1 MTDSNQMRELPA
13 SISNLAKVIGEVD
26 LLIEEQVIA
35 DYAIG
40 GAVAAVLHN
49 EPISTNDLDIFFLL
63 REPPGLILSLEKIY
77 DFARRRGFV
86 VETEF
91 IIIHGW
97 PVQFVEASNTP
108 LWMDAIGTAIER
120 IVDNRSLRLIDAE
133 HLVIMW
139 AMAARAKDQVK
150 IAAFDEAGLIDFA
163 KLRKLLETFNLMDAW
178 QRIQHNLSNELR
190 F

>member
-1 MTDSNQMRELPA
+1 MTDLNPMGALPA
-13 SISNLAKVIGEVD
+13 SISNIAKVIGEVEA
-26 LLIEEQVIA
+26 LIAEQVIA

-49 EPISTNDLDIFFLL
+49 EPFSTSDLDIFFLL
-63 REPPGLILSLEKIY
+63 REPRGLFLSLEKIY
-77 DFARRRGFV
+77 DFARRRGFTI
-86 VETEF
+86 ETEF

-108 LWMDAIGTAIER
+108 LWMDAIDTAVER
-120 IVDNRSLRLIDAE
+120 AVDNVSLKLIDAE

-139 AMAARAKDQVK
+139 AMAARAKDKMK
-150 IAAFDEAGLIDFA
+150 IAAFDEAGLIEPA
-163 KLRKLLETFNLMDAW
+163 KLRKLLEEFDMMDAW
-178 QRIQHNLSNELR
+178 RRIQHNLSDELR